1 MGWGDMGL
9 LALKNALRA
18 RQKTFLCALAV
29 CVGIASVYMICEIS
43 RNARDQITQQVEQS
57 GLSGIMVFGKEE
69 QGMMAVEEIR
79 ALPQSV
85 PGLKAAMPL
94 FSQYGSCRLRENKRN
109 MLLWGVDEQFSSIF
123 HVQVKYGRLPS
134 QEDVRLCQ
142 KVAVI
147 EDTMALE
154 AYGRENVVGKEI
166 WISTD
171 QLTES
176 YQIIGVIGSQK
187 SGVSALIGENTLP
200 AFVYVPY
207 TTANLF
213 SGVSSTN
220 QLALAAQDEA
230 DADAVTA
237 FALDQLSRKTDGA
250 SFKAENV
257 SGYIDTFSSILQTV
271 SLLITAIGGIGL
283 LVGGIGVMNSMTA
296 AVESRRKE
304 IGIYLAIGAQK
315 KDIIGSYL
323 MEAVIVCLLGG
334 LGGGLLGWGL
344 LFAAGKLLGISVQ
357 FHWEY
362 LLLAE
367 SAAGFCGILF
377 GILPA
382 RKAAAMHPIDAIR
395 RE

>member
-1 MGWGDMGL
+1 MGL
-9 LALKNALRA
+9 LALKNALRS
-18 RQKTFLCALAV
+18 RQKTFFCALAV

-69 QGMMAVEEIR
+69 QGVMAAEEIR

-94 FSQYGSCRLRENKRN
+94 FSQYGSCKLREEKRN

-134 QEDVRLCQ
+134 QEDVRLCR

-147 EDTMALE
+147 EDTMALA
-154 AYGRENVVGKEI
+154 AYGRENVAGKEI

-176 YQIIGVIGSQK
+176 YQIIGVIASQK
-187 SGVSALIGENTLP
+187 SGVSTLIGENTLP

-230 DADAVTA
+230 DAEAVTA
-237 FALDQLSRKTDGA
+237 FALDQLSRQTNGA

-257 SGYIDTFSSILQTV
+257 SGYIDT
-271 SLLITAIGGIGL
+271 LLITAIGGIGL

-334 LGGGLLGWGL
+334 LAGGMLGWGL
-344 LFAAGKLLGISVQ
+344 LFAGEKLLGIPVQ
-357 FHWEY
+357 FHWGY

-367 SAAGFCGILF
+367 GAAGFCGILF

>member
-1 MGWGDMGL
+1 MNWGDMGL
-9 LALKNALRA
+9 LALKNALRS
-18 RQKTFLCALAV
+18 RQKTFFCALAV

-69 QGMMAVEEIR
+69 QGMMAAEEIR

-94 FSQYGSCRLRENKRN
+94 FSQYGSCKLREEKRN

-176 YQIIGVIGSQK
+176 YQIIGVIASQK

-230 DADAVTA
+230 DAEAVTA
-237 FALDQLSRKTDGA
+237 FALDQLSRQTDGA

-296 AVESRRKE
+296 AVGKPEKGDRHLSGHRRPKEGHHRKLSHGGGDRLLAGRSGRRAAGLGLVVYRRETPGNPGAISLGIFIAGRRCCRILRDSIWDFARPQSRRH
-304 IGIYLAIGAQK
+304 A
-315 KDIIGSYL
+315 S
-323 MEAVIVCLLGG
+323 
-334 LGGGLLGWGL
+334 
-344 LFAAGKLLGISVQ
+344 
-357 FHWEY
+357 H
-362 LLLAE
+362 
-367 SAAGFCGILF
+367 
-377 GILPA
+377 
-382 RKAAAMHPIDAIR
+382 
-395 RE
+395 